1 MVEKLASD
9 VLLILGHVMQNLVQ
23 PTANGLHGMHGVSAP
38 QLVAEESK
46 TEHEQFYKPLQT
58 EVKTAKDQLLNS
70 EIVTQLNAQSTAN
83 GAHGDNGMSAH
94 EHVAVECKPEAERL

>member
-1 MVEKLASD
+1 
-9 VLLILGHVMQNLVQ
+9 MQNLVQ
-23 PTANGLHGMHGVSAP
+23 PTANGLHGMHGVSAQ

-46 TEHEQFYKPLQT
+46 TEHEQFYNPLQT

-70 EIVTQLNAQSTAN
+70 EIVIQLNAQLTAN
-83 GAHGDNGMSAH
+83 GAHGENGMSVH

>member
-1 MVEKLASD
+1 MNKIFCIII
-9 VLLILGHVMQNLVQ
+9 LLKKFQYICSQ

-70 EIVTQLNAQSTAN
+70 EIVTQLNAQVSSLFYLLKLN
-83 GAHGDNGMSAH
+83 MY
-94 EHVAVECKPEAERL
+94 L